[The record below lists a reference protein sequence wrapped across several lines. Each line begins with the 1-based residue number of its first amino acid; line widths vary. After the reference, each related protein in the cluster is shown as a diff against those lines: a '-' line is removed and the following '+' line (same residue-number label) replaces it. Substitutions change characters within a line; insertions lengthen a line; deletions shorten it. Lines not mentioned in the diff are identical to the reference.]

1 MLPIVL
7 MRMNQLDGIKKDLSI
22 LAPGTGFGLA
32 AATVTDVGLRGIYLK
47 QLSPLD
53 RLKMRTR
60 FKTLIMQ
67 AVLD

>member
-1 MLPIVL
+1 MLPTVL
-7 MRMNQLDGIKKDLSI
+7 MRMNQLDGMKKGLSI
-22 LAPGTGFGLA
+22 LAPGTGSGLA
-32 AATVTDVGLRGIYLK
+32 AATVTDGGLRGIYVQ